1 MYYNDNGGDNME
13 IKDTLTAFLP
23 FIIICLVAL
32 VLVIVLI
39 RGAVKNKE
47 HRVRN
52 IILAIVVTLIPIL
65 IYAGLY
71 IFGRIL
77 TG

>member
-1 MYYNDNGGDNME
+1 M
-13 IKDTLTAFLP
+13 LFRS
-23 FIIICLVAL
+23 LVAL

-39 RGAVKNKE
+39 RGAAKNKE

-52 IILAIVVTLIPIL
+52 IILAIVVTLIPIA